1 MTREHRSKSHSRRAS
16 LVCKRAQSLLYRLY
30 ACYDRAVNAT
40 QIKEL
45 SAPPN
50 TGEWLERLRQDPP
63 VTGISSEEIVS
74 TIHAER
80 AERDEQIGSAY
91 SAGD

>member
-1 MTREHRSKSHSRRAS
+1 MTRENRPKSLSRKSS
-16 LVCKRAQSLLYRLY
+16 LVCKHVKSLLYRLY
-30 ACYDRAVNAT
+30 ACYDHAVNAT

-50 TGEWLERLRQDPP
+50 TSDWLERLRQDPP
-63 VTGISSEEIVS
+63 VTGISPEEIVS
-74 TIHAER
+74 TIHDER
-80 AERDEQIGSAY
+80 AERDEKIGRAY

>member
-1 MTREHRSKSHSRRAS
+1 M
-16 LVCKRAQSLLYRLY
+16 
-30 ACYDRAVNAT
+30 NAT

-50 TGEWLERLRQDPP
+50 TSEWLERLRQDPP

-74 TIHAER
+74 TIHDER
-80 AERDEQIGSAY
+80 AERDEQIGRSYAT
-91 SAGD
+91 SD

>member
-1 MTREHRSKSHSRRAS
+1 MTREKRPKSLSCKSS
-16 LVCKRAQSLLYRLY
+16 LVCKHAKSLLYRLY

-63 VTGISSEEIVS
+63 VTGISSEEIVI
-74 TIHAER
+74 TIHDER
-80 AERDEQIGSAY
+80 AERDEQIGRAH